1 MIVYRRPTAIA
12 LMGLLVAAT
21 ATAQAQNF
29 PIRPITMVVPFAAGG
44 LTDAVMRMV
53 GQKVS
58 ENTGQPF
65 IIENKPQG
73 SGTVG
78 ALQVKQAAP
87 DGYTLFFG
95 HSGTHAV
102 NPAIMSKVPY
112 DAVKDFQPIT
122 NLITAPNILV
132 VPASSPARTVKDLVE
147 LAKTKPNGL
156 SYASQGIG
164 TAGHVNGELFRHVT
178 QTNLTHVPY
187 RGGAPAAVD
196 TAAGRVDLLFTSYLT
211 IQAMLAD
218 GRVRP
223 LAITSAKRSPLLP
236 NVPTVAE
243 AGYPGIE
250 LDGWYGVLAPAG
262 TPQPIVRKLHEEFVK
277 AMQSP
282 QVANYVA
289 EQGTTSVASTPEEFA
304 AVIAKDSV
312 RLGDLMRA
320 AGAKLD

>member
-1 MIVYRRPTAIA
+1 MVRITLKVIA
-12 LMGLLVAAT
+12 LTGTLIAA
-21 ATAQAQNF
+21 AAVAQAQTF
-29 PIRPITMVVPFAAGG
+29 PNRAITMVVPFAAGG

-65 IIENKPQG
+65 VIENKPTG
-73 SGTVG
+73 AGTVG
-78 ALQVKQAAP
+78 ALQVKQAPP

-122 NLITAPNILV
+122 NLITAPNLLV
-132 VPASSPARTVKDLVE
+132 VPASSPARTVKELVE
-147 LAKTKPNGL
+147 LAKTKPGGL

-164 TAGHVNGELFRHVT
+164 TAGHVNGELFRHAT
-178 QTNLTHVPY
+178 QSNMTHVPY

-211 IQAMLAD
+211 IRAMLED

-223 LAITSAKRSPLLP
+223 RDHLGQTLA
-236 NVPTVAE
+236 
-243 AGYPGIE
+243 
-250 LDGWYGVLAPAG
+250 APAG
-262 TPQPIVRKLHEEFVK
+262 RADGRRGRLSGRRARRLVRGPRSRRHAAARRPQAQRGVR
-277 AMQSP
+277 QSD
-282 QVANYVA
+282 A
-289 EQGTTSVASTPEEFA
+289 
-304 AVIAKDSV
+304 
-312 RLGDLMRA
+312 LA
-320 AGAKLD
+320 AGGQLRRRTGHDAGCQHAGGVRRGDREGRGQARQPDA

>member
-1 MIVYRRPTAIA
+1 MVRITLKVIA
-12 LMGLLVAAT
+12 LTGTLIAA
-21 ATAQAQNF
+21 AAVAQAQTF
-29 PIRPITMVVPFAAGG
+29 PNRAITMVVPFAAGG

-65 IIENKPQG
+65 VIENKPTG
-73 SGTVG
+73 AGTVG
-78 ALQVKQAAP
+78 ALQVKQAPP

-122 NLITAPNILV
+122 NLITAPNLLV
-132 VPASSPARTVKDLVE
+132 VPASSPARTVKELVE
-147 LAKTKPNGL
+147 LAKTKPGGL

-164 TAGHVNGELFRHVT
+164 TAGHVNGELFRHAT
-178 QTNLTHVPY
+178 QSNMTHVPY

-211 IQAMLAD
+211 IRAMLED
-218 GRVRP
+218 GRVRS

-236 NVPTVAE
+236 DVPTVAE
-243 AGYPGIE
+243 AGYPGVE

-262 TPQPIVRKLHEEFVK
+262 TPLPVVRKLNEEFVK
-277 AMQSP
+277 AMHSP

-289 EQGTTSVASTPEEFA
+289 EQGTTLVASTPEEFG
-304 AVIAKDSV
+304 AVIAKDAV
-312 RLGDLMRA
+312 RLGNLMRE